1 MITGHVFI
9 ATSLDGYIARKNGD
23 IEWLLQQDLPDENH
37 GYESF
42 INNIDAIIMGR
53 GTFETICDFTPWP
66 YEKPIVVLSSKLSA
80 QSVPEH
86 LIGKVRFSNQ
96 TPEQVMLMLEAE
108 GYKRVYIDGGQV
120 VQSFLKQGLIHDLI
134 ITKIPILLG
143 EGRSLFGPLSHD
155 IWLKHLNTQSF
166 PSGFIQS
173 HYEIVK

>member
-9 ATSLDGYIARKNGD
+9 ATSLDGYIARNNGD
-23 IEWLLQQDLPDENH
+23 IAWLLQQDLPEENH
-37 GYESF
+37 GYENF
-42 INNIDAIIMGR
+42 ICNIDAIIMGR
-53 GTFETICDFTPWP
+53 GTFETVCDFTPWP
-66 YEKPIVVLSSKLSA
+66 YEQPIVVLSSTLAA
-80 QSVPEH
+80 QPVPEH

-96 TPEQVMLMLEAE
+96 TPEQVMLMLETE
-108 GYKRVYIDGGQV
+108 GCKRVYIDGGQV

-143 EGRSLFGPLSHD
+143 EGRPLFGPIPHD
-155 IWLKHLNTQSF
+155 IFLSHLNTQSF